1 MCATRGELPSRV
13 QGPRQKKREIN
24 YALDRRNG
32 SIFLVKRPA
41 TASLMPEMW
50 ELPEISEKCAKSPG
64 LTLRHSITVTD
75 YHVGVIEIAAS
86 ERSTG
91 RWVPKSRLSTLP
103 LTGLARK
110 ILRATKV
117 I

>member
-1 MCATRGELPSRV
+1 
-13 QGPRQKKREIN
+13 
-24 YALDRRNG
+24 
-32 SIFLVKRPA
+32 
-41 TASLMPEMW
+41 MPGMW
-50 ELPEISEKCAKSPG
+50 ELPEIVDRGTKSQPSV
-64 LTLRHSITVTD
+64 TLRHSITVTD
-75 YHVGVIEIAAS
+75 YHVEVMESAAP
-86 ERSTG
+86 EGTTG